1 MQRELLTAAQ
11 AAEYT
16 SLAVATLRKMA
27 WERRIRSFKVVGALR
42 FSKEDLEALITERP
56 QQTSQ
61 PKKLK
66 RAAIQVDSAADQGDY
81 NETCIRQS

>member
-1 MQRELLTAAQ
+1 MKRELLSAAQ

-16 SLAVATLRKMA
+16 TLSESTLRKMA

-56 QQTSQ
+56 QQTS
-61 PKKLK
+61 
-66 RAAIQVDSAADQGDY
+66 
-81 NETCIRQS
+81 T